1 MMTNY
6 DISDIEGAFIGLV
19 KAANVSANVYPNRP
33 KATVKSQ
40 DFVVVRLGTAV
51 EDLATYGT
59 CRVRISLFARDVD
72 NIKNSVK
79 LGLMYDALIAGMPAQ
94 EGRYMIDVNPTISPD
109 VADDYGFHARIIT
122 FKVTIKVQ

>member
-6 DISDIEGAFIGLV
+6 DISDIESAFMSIV
-19 KAANVSANVYPNRP
+19 KTAGVSSNVYPNRP
-33 KATVKSQ
+33 KSVTKSQ

-51 EDLATYGT
+51 EDLAAYGT
-59 CRVRISLFARDVD
+59 CRVRIFLFARDVE
-72 NIKNSVK
+72 NIKNSTK
-79 LGLMYDALIAGMPAQ
+79 LGMMYDALVGNMPAQ
-94 EGRYMIDVNPTISPD
+94 SGRYMIDVNPTISPD

>member
-33 KATVKSQ
+33 KSVTKSQ
-40 DFVVVRLGTAV
+40 DFVVVRLGTSV
-51 EDLATYGT
+51 EDLAAYGT
-59 CRVRISLFARDVD
+59 CRVRIFLFARDVE
-72 NIKNSVK
+72 NIKNSTK
-79 LGLMYDALIAGMPAQ
+79 LGMMYDALVGNMPAQ
-94 EGRYMIDVNPTISPD
+94 SGRYMIDVNPTISPD